1 LKHAQA
7 GVASRCIP
15 LPSTYG
21 KDKAGSRASAI
32 KLMQDGCILASN
44 DQRNISASVW
54 IVPSL
59 RAFKI
64 PKDRLGEPAKWF
76 DPDHQ

>member
-1 LKHAQA
+1 
-7 GVASRCIP
+7 
-15 LPSTYG
+15 
-21 KDKAGSRASAI
+21 
-32 KLMQDGCILASN
+32 MQDGRILASN

>member
-1 LKHAQA
+1 
-7 GVASRCIP
+7 
-15 LPSTYG
+15 
-21 KDKAGSRASAI
+21 
-32 KLMQDGCILASN
+32 MQDGCIQASN

-64 PKDRLGEPAKWF
+64 PQDRLGEPAKWF